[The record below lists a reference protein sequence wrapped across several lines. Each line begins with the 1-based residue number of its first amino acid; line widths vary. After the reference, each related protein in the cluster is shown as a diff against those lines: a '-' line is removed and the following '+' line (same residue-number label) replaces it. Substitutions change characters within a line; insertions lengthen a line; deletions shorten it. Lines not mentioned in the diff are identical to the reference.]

1 MPQIIKGQSFADGDL
16 VTGLTLNN
24 IIDLATLGVQS
35 ITAQTAVSSFDVQS
49 SDYFLIYDSSA
60 SGLRKSSVDDLFRS
74 GQTVKFSSISGI
86 AGSDLAVSI
95 AGGFSFVINGN
106 TSIPANLTVTGL
118 VQGGTGKFTT
128 EITIPTGTT
137 ATRPASPVAGSFRYN
152 TTTTL
157 LEVYN
162 GTAWVDTSVLGTN
175 NTFSGTNTFSNTVNI
190 TGNIQF
196 NGTPVYAL
204 SAITEE
210 DIPNATGSGVLFTS
224 SSFTKPSDEIW
235 VFEVNSV
242 IATIGGSA
250 WSGNL
255 SFLNTS
261 GTPYFIIYDANVG
274 NFDYSGTALAGGD
287 FDCRWVVQAG
297 VTLTI
302 ETVRISLNLSGGAG
316 VTLNPTF
323 LANPN
328 SKFRIYKYR
337 TA

>member
-1 MPQIIKGQSFADGDL
+1 MAQILKGQTFADGDL
-16 VTGLTLNN
+16 VTGLKLNN
-24 IIDLATLGVQS
+24 IVDLATLLPNA
-35 ITAQTAVSSFDVQS
+35 ITDQTALTAFDVQS
-49 SDYFLIYDSSA
+49 TDYFLIYDASA
-60 SGLRKSSVDDLFRS
+60 TALRKASVDDLFRS

-86 AGSDLAVSI
+86 SGSNLAVSI
-95 AGGFSFVINGN
+95 AGGYFFTVNGN
-106 TSIPANLTVTGL
+106 TNITGDLVGTGL
-118 VQGGTGKFTT
+118 VQGSKGKFST
-128 EITIPTGTT
+128 EITIPADTT
-137 ATRPASPVAGSFRYN
+137 ANRPASPVAGSFRYN
-152 TTTTL
+152 TTTAL

-162 GTAWVDTSVLGTN
+162 GTAWVNSDILATN

-190 TGNIQF
+190 TGAVQF
-196 NGTPVYAL
+196 NGTAVYAL
-204 SAITEE
+204 YAITEE
-210 DIPNATGSGVLFTS
+210 NIPNATGSGVIWTS

-255 SFLNTS
+255 SFINTS

-274 NFDYSGTALAGGD
+274 SFDYSGTALAGGD

-302 ETVRISLNLSGGAG
+302 ETVRISLALSSGSG

-323 LANPN
+323 LSNPN